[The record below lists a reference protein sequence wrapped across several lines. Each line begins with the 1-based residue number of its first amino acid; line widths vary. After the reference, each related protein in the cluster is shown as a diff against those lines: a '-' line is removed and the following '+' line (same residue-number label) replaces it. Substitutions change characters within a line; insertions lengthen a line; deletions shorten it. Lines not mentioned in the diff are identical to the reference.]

1 VQSNAPGSTYNGLNA
16 VYVGKSVDGGVTWKD
31 TKVFEVN
38 PASQRELNM
47 LFPVVTSDAAGNL
60 YAAWADTY
68 KVEYSVSTDHG
79 AHWSKPMQVNRDN
92 RGVGPHGSDKPD
104 AGKADV
110 FPWIAG
116 GGKGLLDVVWYH
128 GAGGAAK
135 SNQVYRDP
143 GDSKTRWTVAFA
155 QLRNADRVSR
165 GRPQPTTLD
174 YTEAITPVIHVGDIC
189 QNGTFCS
196 LVPVPGA
203 PFSSG
208 DRSLLDFFQ
217 VAIDKEGRAN
227 LAIADNGKA
236 PGQLFSAFTQQLSG
250 YSVTTGR
257 KLRSLKIRYATANCN
272 SVGTFTDKG
281 GDATSL
287 ALTDPGV
294 ASQDGLDLRTGWVTW
309 DAAKQVATF
318 HLKITDLSAN
328 PPAGATGQIFRFYF
342 GWDNKGYG
350 VEADRDVTTGT
361 SFSLISHGTGL
372 PSTIYDGLKGSF
384 DDKHN
389 EVRVNVPAAVF
400 TKSTDPAFKSVPLKN
415 GGQINGL
422 AGESRRSYPAALA
435 PVTDTATGQ
444 CPALLSGGRRAAA
457 LTGFLPAAPQV
468 PTGTSDVLPGVA
480 AAVVFGC
487 AAAVTASRRR
497 YPLAV

>member
-1 VQSNAPGSTYNGLNA
+1 
-16 VYVGKSVDGGVTWKD
+16 
-31 TKVFEVN
+31 
-38 PASQRELNM
+38 
-47 LFPVVTSDAAGNL
+47 VTSDAAGNL

-79 AHWSKPMQVNRDN
+79 AHWSKPMQINRDN

-128 GAGGAAK
+128 GEGGAAK

-143 GDSKTRWTVAFA
+143 GDSKTKWTVAFA
-155 QLRNADRVSR
+155 QLRNADRTSHA
-165 GRPQPTTLD
+165 RPQPTTLD
-174 YTEAITPVIHVGDIC
+174 YNEAITPVIHVGDIC

-203 PFSSG
+203 PYSTG

-236 PGQLFSAFTQQLSG
+236 PGQLFSAFTQQLTG

-257 KLRSLKIRYATANCN
+257 KLRPLKIRYATANCN
-272 SVGTFTDKG
+272 SVGTFTDKA

-287 ALTDPGV
+287 AVADPET

-328 PPAGATGQIFRFYF
+328 PPAGATGQTFRFYF
-342 GWDNKGYG
+342 GWANKGYG
-350 VEADRDVTTGT
+350 VEGDRDLTTGE

-372 PSTIYDGLKGSF
+372 PGTIYSGLKGVF
-384 DDKHN
+384 DDKHS
-389 EVRVNVPAAVF
+389 ELRIDLPANAF
-400 TKSTDPAFKSVPLKN
+400 TKSTDPAFKGPALHS
-415 GGQINGL
+415 GGQIIGL
-422 AGESRRSYPAALA
+422 AAESRRSYPAALA
-435 PVTDTATGQ
+435 PVTDTATGE
-444 CPALLSGGRRAAA
+444 CPALLSGGARAGAA
-457 LTGFLPAAPQV
+457 MGFLPGAPQL
-468 PTGTSDVLPGVA
+468 PTTTGDMLPGLVA
-480 AAVVFGC
+480 AVLLGSAV
-487 AAAVTASRRR
+487 AVTSSRRR
-497 YPLAV
+497 MSFAL